1 MARGRGDT
9 SVSANGPD
17 LSIAADEHDE
27 APRPG
32 ARRAPGTHAV

>member
-17 LSIAADEHDE
+17 LSIAADEHGE
-27 APRPG
+27 ATAPG
-32 ARRAPGTHAV
+32 RGVRRGTHAV

>member
-1 MARGRGDT
+1 MARGRGDI

-27 APRPG
+27 A
-32 ARRAPGTHAV
+32 RAPGSGVRRGIHAI